1 MTSVFFYKTTNIV
14 SPQVDEFIIK
24 SIKWTSSSQEDELIL
39 LSPQMGK
46 FITKSTSGQVYYK
59 VHKQTSLLLRP

>member
-24 SIKWTSSSQEDELIL
+24 SIKWTSSSREDELIL
-39 LSPQMGK
+39 LSPQVGK
-46 FITKSTSGQVYYK
+46 FITKSTSGRVYY
-59 VHKQTSLLLRP
+59 